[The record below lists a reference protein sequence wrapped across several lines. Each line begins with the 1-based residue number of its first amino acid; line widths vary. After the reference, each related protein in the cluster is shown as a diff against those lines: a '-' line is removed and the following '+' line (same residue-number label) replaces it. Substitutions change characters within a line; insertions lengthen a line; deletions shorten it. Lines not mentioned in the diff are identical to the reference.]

1 MHKVY
6 KSYRPG
12 SFKSVDF
19 ERHRY
24 PGITSAELAER
35 LERFQQV
42 LGDHTRLYLDQIHDK
57 IFRISA

>member
-1 MHKVY
+1 MVY
-6 KSYRPG
+6 KAYRPG
-12 SFKSVDF
+12 SFTSLDF

-35 LERFQQV
+35 LERFQKV
-42 LGDHTRLYLDQIHDK
+42 LGDNTRLHLDQIRDK